1 MIKSASRW
9 LSVGVLVALL
19 STGIDNGIGQPPP
32 PPAPIVPN
40 ASLVTA
46 HVLKYSIWNGR
57 LLSAQPESTLYSLV
71 LEVLTSEPVST
82 DLPNLIKAGE
92 IIEAFA
98 NEVLSPEL
106 FGKRIKAVVRLM
118 GDERG
123 QRFWIRDISIV
134 ESKP

>member
-1 MIKSASRW
+1 
-9 LSVGVLVALL
+9 
-19 STGIDNGIGQPPP
+19 
-32 PPAPIVPN
+32 
-40 ASLVTA
+40 LVTA